1 MFVNCI
7 TQFVYRIYIY
17 RIYILCFMCTFSQIK
32 WKVVVLIKKEVYMWY
47 KNANWTFNRTL
58 KGYYLA
64 PVASCF
70 GV

>member
-1 MFVNCI
+1 
-7 TQFVYRIYIY
+7 
-17 RIYILCFMCTFSQIK
+17 MCTFSQIK

-64 PVASCF
+64 PVAACF